1 MTDKQIKAK
10 IKEIEAKYGIRL
22 GYNKG
27 REWDHYRN
35 KWFKPSGVKGD
46 VDTRL
51 PKDKR
56 THFIRKDE
64 HWQSIRNE
72 VNQAGQEVYALRQRL
87 KDNKQLDKQI
97 NTKEYQLKLLK
108 LDNRSLLTL
117 ARKGLSRKT
126 VDGGN
131 RFVQQR
137 NALIENVEKELNQ
150 LKIQRNQPISTTSKE
165 QTKPVEYKG
174 WDWTSET
181 DKNVNKVDTVIR
193 NQDAKVNNQSLTIP
207 VSKNKDHMPLTNNNK
222 ELSIV
227 K

>member
-27 REWDHYRN
+27 REWDNYRT
-35 KWFKPSGVKGD
+35 KFFKPSGVKGD

-56 THFIRKDE
+56 THFIRNDA
-64 HWQSIRNE
+64 HFQSIQKEINE
-72 VNQAGQEVYALRQRL
+72 AGQEVAGLRQRL

-97 NTKEYQLKLLK
+97 KGKEFQLKLLK
-108 LDNRSLLTL
+108 RDNRSLLSL
-117 ARKGLSRKT
+117 ARKTLSRKT

-137 NALIENVEKELNQ
+137 TAFVNEKQKELDQ
-150 LKIQRNQPISTTSKE
+150 LKIQRNQPISTNS
-165 QTKPVEYKG
+165 TKKPEVKTEYKG
-174 WDWTSET
+174 WDWNQDTE
-181 DKNVNKVDTVIR
+181 VNKIDNIIK
-193 NQDAKVNNQSLTIP
+193 NQDTKVNNQSLTIP
-207 VSKNKDHMPLTNNNK
+207 VSKNKDHMPINNNNK

>member
-1 MTDKQIKAK
+1 MTDKEIKAK
-10 IKEIEAKYGIRL
+10 IKKIEAKYGIKL

-27 REWDHYRN
+27 REWQAYRT
-35 KWFKPSGVKGD
+35 KFFKPSGVKGD

-51 PKDKR
+51 SKDKR
-56 THFIRKDE
+56 THFIRNDA
-64 HWQSIRNE
+64 HFQSIQKEINE
-72 VNQAGQEVYALRQRL
+72 AGQEVAGLRQRL

-97 NTKEYQLKLLK
+97 KGKEFQLKLLK
-108 LDNRSLLTL
+108 RDNRSLLTL

-137 NALIENVEKELNQ
+137 NAFIEQQEKELDQ
-150 LKIQRNQPISTTSKE
+150 LKIQRNQAFPTTSKE

-174 WDWTSET
+174 WDWSSET
-181 DKNVNKVDTVIR
+181 DKNVNKVDTIIK

-207 VSKNKDHMPLTNNNK
+207 VSNNKDHMPINNNNK